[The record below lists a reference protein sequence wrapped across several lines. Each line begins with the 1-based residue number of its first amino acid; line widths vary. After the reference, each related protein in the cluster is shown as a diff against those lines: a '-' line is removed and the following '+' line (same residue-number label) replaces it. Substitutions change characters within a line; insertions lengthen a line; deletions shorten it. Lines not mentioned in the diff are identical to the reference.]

1 MSKEIVIGIDLGTTY
16 SCVSSYQ
23 NGKAEIIENKSTGL
37 RLTPSTVTFQNN
49 ERIIGKQGYIKNPEH
64 SVYEIK
70 RIIGKKFYDVDVQ
83 EQIKRWPFKVTSYN
97 SLPKVEHR
105 MGDKTESFHP
115 EEISAMVLTRMKEIA
130 CQHFN
135 QDVKKAVIT
144 VPAYFKDAQRK
155 ATQTAASIAG
165 LEVLGIINEPTAAA
179 IAYAYDKQISMK
191 KNILIYDLG
200 GGTFDVNIMEINR
213 GNFKSLSVNG
223 DTHLGGV
230 DFDNRLVNH
239 FVKMIK
245 DKYRVDITC
254 NKKSMQKLKTECE
267 IAKRALSEAL
277 EYELTIELS
286 ELENDFCERI
296 SRAKFDELNGDLF
309 AKTIDLVKMA
319 LDAINMEKNEIDEVV
334 LIGGSIRIPKIQ
346 SLLKDYFGEIN
357 IEVTPLSL
365 GTAVHGGI
373 MSNII
378 KKNTTIPISKAQ
390 YYTTVFNDQTMMNI
404 EVLEGER
411 LLAENNIELGQFVL
425 KGIQEAP
432 AGIPQVRVT
441 FKMDE
446 NGMLLVTA
454 EDITT
459 GAKKDITIT
468 NSGSISEEVVNK
480 MISDGEKRRV
490 EDQLRCQLIE
500 AKNKVE
506 SECYKKQHKLKVSQ
520 MDAKKKKKLNDV
532 ITETLFW
539 LKNTQSHSKNE
550 LLEKFAFLRN
560 FKIF

>member
-64 SVYEIK
+64 SFYEIK